1 MPDKETYHWLKDHHI
16 CTVCGSEDA
25 EPHKTKCAECAAKEA
40 VRRKKYW
47 ARLDKET
54 REKAIRGG
62 VARQRSLKT
71 QGRCV
76 CCGRRAAKG
85 HVRCTEC
92 LIKTRRRN
100 KKQYDAKRVKTNFA
114 EGLCSRCNEPALTGK
129 KLCAKHYDIARR
141 SMENVNRLN
150 QERRATANH
159 VWRGD
164 NRVVFQKKK
173 KPAAAGTATSQTRKT
188 YR

>member
-1 MPDKETYHWLKDHHI
+1 MSFDKREYARETYHWRKEHGI
-16 CTVCGSEDA
+16 CTVCGREDE

-47 ARLDKET
+47 AGLDKGT
-54 REKAIRGG
+54 REKAIQQIA
-62 VARQRSLKT
+62 ARQRSLKT
-71 QGRCV
+71 QGRCI

-92 LIKTRRRN
+92 LLKKRRADR
-100 KKQYDAKRVKTNFA
+100 KRYDAKRVKTCFA
-114 EGLCSRCNEPALTGK
+114 DGLCCCCNEPALTGK
-129 KLCAKHYDIARR
+129 KLCAKHYDIARH
-141 SMENVNRLN
+141 SMEKVNRLN
-150 QERRATANH
+150 RERRATANH

-173 KPAAAGTATSQTRKT
+173 
-188 YR
+188 